1 MRNLLIHN
9 PCNEITR
16 RYRDYNLFW
25 DDLTEELKKKSTP
38 KKGHAK
44 KKMVESHEKRKL
56 KFIFFALLKNWLNLM
71 KIRKQRKKSPCPIT
85 RINILKED
93 IVYFT

>member
-1 MRNLLIHN
+1 MRRKK
-9 PCNEITR
+9 T
-16 RYRDYNLFW
+16 
-25 DDLTEELKKKSTP
+25 TKKSVKNQPLKRGTQ
-38 KKGHAK
+38 

-71 KIRKQRKKSPCPIT
+71 KIRKQRKKKPLS
-85 RINILKED
+85 NYKNKYNKED

>member
-1 MRNLLIHN
+1 MRRKK
-9 PCNEITR
+9 T
-16 RYRDYNLFW
+16 
-25 DDLTEELKKKSTP
+25 TKKSVKNQPP

-44 KKMVESHEKRKL
+44 TKMVESHEKRKL

-71 KIRKQRKKSPCPIT
+71 KIRKQRKKKPLS
-85 RINILKED
+85 NYKNKYNKED

>member
-1 MRNLLIHN
+1 MKNQ
-9 PCNEITR
+9 P
-16 RYRDYNLFW
+16 
-25 DDLTEELKKKSTP
+25 LKRGTQ
-38 KKGHAK
+38 

>member
-1 MRNLLIHN
+1 MRRKK
-9 PCNEITR
+9 T
-16 RYRDYNLFW
+16 
-25 DDLTEELKKKSTP
+25 TKKSVKNQPP
-38 KKGHAK
+38 KKGHA

-71 KIRKQRKKSPCPIT
+71 KIRKQRKKKPLS
-85 RINILKED
+85 NYKNKYNKED